1 MKHPRWVSLPQDHA
15 QKDLQHTP
23 MVHSSQ
29 GTSQLQDF
37 LPQKWRSMYLSH
49 TNKRDPRIDIFCD
62 ADRPL
67 LLPG

>member
-15 QKDLQHTP
+15 QKDLQLTP
-23 MVHSSQ
+23 MVHSSL

-37 LPQKWRSMYLSH
+37 LPQKWHGMYLFH
-49 TNKRDPRIDIFCD
+49 TNKRDPKIDIFYD

-67 LLPG
+67 LLLG